1 MCQVSHSNGSMA
13 LLIPEVVD
21 MPRHPSTRMLS
32 KAVSGEEQPLLG
44 THCHLQKLD
53 CVLNSMF

>member
-1 MCQVSHSNGSMA
+1 MCQVSHSDGSMT
-13 LLIPEVVD
+13 LLISEVAD

-44 THCHLQKLD
+44 THCDLKKLD